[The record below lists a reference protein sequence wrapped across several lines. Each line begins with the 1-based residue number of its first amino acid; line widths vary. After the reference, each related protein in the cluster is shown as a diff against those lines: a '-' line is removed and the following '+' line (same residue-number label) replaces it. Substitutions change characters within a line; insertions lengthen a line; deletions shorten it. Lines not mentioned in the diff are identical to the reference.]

1 MRRLQ
6 GTWRVTVQPFIC
18 QTGVPIGQPF
28 ASLSTFARG
37 GTMTGATSGAAYLPG
52 QRTPD
57 FGIWSRTDE
66 HTFSAVTDAFILF
79 DSSTPPTFCRP
90 LALLSFPASIEERRG
105 SRRQS
110 RSTTM
115 EFTSKAVTQF
125 FDPDGKLLS
134 RNCATAVAHRFDPP
148 DSNVQDKEG
157 DEQ

>member
-79 DSSTPPTFCRP
+79 DSSTPPYILSAPRP
-90 LALLSFPASIEERRG
+90 PFFPSFNRGTQRITQTIEVDND
-105 SRRQS
+105 
-110 RSTTM
+110 